1 MYAADAAN
9 PSIVSAQAASRPAPA
24 WLLLIIA
31 IAFAVAEVWL
41 TVRLWRLISPSVA
54 APLAGLGPWGQLL
67 SAALFNLLV
76 FAPLL
81 AAALV
86 GCAVEGRRLWARGAR
101 QGAYAALG
109 LLLGAGG
116 FGVALGLAALAGV
129 VVPGHESVAGAPT
142 LIALTGGV
150 LVIGFQSAAEEIYF
164 RGWLQPVLCARWGA
178 WPGLIAGALAFS
190 ALHMVAGAR
199 SPMAVANLFLG
210 GLVFGL
216 LALRSGG
223 LWAPILAHFGWN
235 WLEACGVGLEP
246 NPGVGPTGALANL
259 DLAGA
264 RLWSG
269 GADDMNGSLAA
280 ILVLAAL
287 ALGLLVLPP
296 IRPAA
301 PEARRSGSA
310 P

>member
-1 MYAADAAN
+1 MYAADVAN
-9 PSIVSAQAASRPAPA
+9 PSIASAQTASRRPPA

-31 IAFAVAEVWL
+31 VAFAVAEVWL
-41 TVRLWRLISPSVA
+41 TVRLWRVVGPSIGTA
-54 APLAGLGPWGQLL
+54 LAGLGPWGQLMSTAVFNL
-67 SAALFNLLV
+67 MVFTPLLVAALI
-76 FAPLL
+76 
-81 AAALV
+81 
-86 GCAVEGRRLWARGAR
+86 GCAVEGRRLGGAGGR
-101 QGAYAALG
+101 SALYGGLG

-116 FGVALGLAALAGV
+116 FGVSLGLAALAGV
-129 VVPGHESVAGAPT
+129 VVQGHDSVAGAPAV
-142 LIALTGGV
+142 IALTGGV
-150 LVIGFQSAAEEIYF
+150 LVIGFQAATEEIYF

-190 ALHMVAGAR
+190 ALHLVSGVR
-199 SPMAVANLFLG
+199 SPIAVANLFLG

-235 WLEACGVGLEP
+235 WLEACGFGVEP
-246 NPGVGPTGALANL
+246 NPGIGQTGALMNL
-259 DLAGA
+259 DLAGP

-269 GADDMNGSLAA
+269 GPDDMNGSVATT
-280 ILVLAAL
+280 LVLAAL

-296 IRPAA
+296 IRTVA
-301 PEARRSGSA
+301 PEARRSGSV